1 VVTSAGAAVTIW
13 NELFGSSHPGGC
25 NFVMGDGSVRSIR
38 FGIDPVVFAAACTRA
53 RGEVVNLD

>member
-1 VVTSAGAAVTIW
+1 
-13 NELFGSSHPGGC
+13 
-25 NFVMGDGSVRSIR
+25 MGDGSVRSIR